1 MRFVKRIEFCLL
13 TDFLTRVTVV
23 TVIDLMTLR
32 FTQLS
37 LISFGEAIMIYSPAE
52 KGQGLVEYA
61 LILALVAIVVIVVLS
76 VLGDQVNTTL
86 GAVGNTLND
95 ANANI
100 P

>member
-1 MRFVKRIEFCLL
+1 
-13 TDFLTRVTVV
+13 
-23 TVIDLMTLR
+23 
-32 FTQLS
+32 
-37 LISFGEAIMIYSPAE
+37 
-52 KGQGLVEYA
+52 LVEYA

-86 GAVGNTLND
+86 GAVGNTLSD